1 MESTFSLPLTPPP
14 SSLVDDRLPPYP
26 PITATVTIPSS
37 PLPVA
42 PVLVILVGWYAS
54 TRRQLKRYC
63 DLHRRINEKCITLTV
78 NLPKDVIFGEGE
90 RAPPT

>member
-1 MESTFSLPLTPPP
+1 M
-14 SSLVDDRLPPYP
+14 
-26 PITATVTIPSS
+26 
-37 PLPVA
+37 
-42 PVLVILVGWYAS
+42 VILVGWYAS